1 VPTVSQ
7 PWRQCGQE
15 GMGDL
20 VSGLAADSQGLAAP
34 APAPAVSHRLC
45 IAAPVSQSLPC
56 RPAAARQAMEKLAAS
71 KSWAD
76 MGGPDGGVSMSALL
90 NKQ

>member
-1 VPTVSQ
+1 
-7 PWRQCGQE
+7 
-15 GMGDL
+15 
-20 VSGLAADSQGLAAP
+20 
-34 APAPAVSHRLC
+34 
-45 IAAPVSQSLPC
+45 
-56 RPAAARQAMEKLAAS
+56 MEKLAAS